1 MGLDAHLK
9 RWFPAVLALLVAI
22 AAYFQASGMGQI
34 VASSVL
40 LDPSSMPPPPPPP
53 PAAGGNAASVSERST
68 NGMPILARNP
78 FDSVTGPLDGSNA
91 PPPVTDAP
99 PTVSTDPYE
108 DPVCDGGKVL
118 LITESDDEDW
128 SFVSLAGAD
137 GKSVMRRRGDDFGG
151 RTVHA
156 IAWDRVW
163 LMQGGTRC
171 QMKLHDDSGSKMAA
185 GGGGPKV
192 DPGASGEGPTRPTP
206 SSSRG
211 KLPADIAEKIR
222 KTGENSFDV
231 DRSAISTIMEKQ
243 GDLMRGV
250 RILPQKDGDKTVG
263 LRVSGI
269 KPSSLLGTLGIQN
282 GDQLKGINGMDISD
296 PQKALEAY
304 ARLQMADKISVSV
317 VRGGKPMT
325 IDVNIK

>member
-9 RWFPAVLALLVAI
+9 RWFPAVLALLVAV

-40 LDPSSMPPPPPPP
+40 LDPSSMPPPPAPP
-53 PAAGGNAASVSERST
+53 PAAAGHASFGNERST
-68 NGMPILARNP
+68 NGMPILSRNP

-91 PPPVTDAP
+91 PPPSADALP
-99 PTVSTDPYE
+99 PVSTDPYE

-137 GKSVMRRRGDDFGG
+137 GKSVMRRRGDEFGG

-171 QMKLHDDSGSKMAA
+171 QMKLHDD
-185 GGGGPKV
+185 GGPKV
-192 DPGASGEGPTRPTP
+192 ASGAGVSGPKTDGSDTP
-206 SSSRG
+206 APPRRG
-211 KLPADIAEKIR
+211 GAATLPPEIAEKIR
-222 KTGENSFDV
+222 KTGENTFDV
-231 DRSAISTIMEKQ
+231 DRSAISAIMERQ
-243 GDLMRGV
+243 GDLMRSV
-250 RILPQKDGDKTVG
+250 RIAPQKQDGKTVG
-263 LRVSGI
+263 LRVSGVR
-269 KPSSLLGTLGIQN
+269 PGSLLGTLGVQN
-282 GDQLKGINGMDISD
+282 GDQLQGINGMDISD

-304 ARLQMADKISVSV
+304 ARLQMADKISVQV

>member
-9 RWFPAVLALLVAI
+9 RWFPAVLALLIAI

-40 LDPSSMPPPPPPP
+40 LDPSSMPPPPSP
-53 PAAGGNAASVSERST
+53 PAPGGHASSVSERST
-68 NGMPILARNP
+68 DGTPILARNP

-91 PPPVTDAP
+91 PPAITDAP
-99 PTVSTDPYE
+99 PPSVSTDPYD
-108 DPVCDGGKVL
+108 DPVCDGGKVM
-118 LITESDDEDW
+118 LITESDDDDW

-137 GKSVMRRRGDDFGG
+137 GKSVMRRRGDEFGG

-171 QMKLHDDSGSKMAA
+171 QMKLHDDGGPKVAA
-185 GGGGPKV
+185 GGGGPKI
-192 DPGASGEGPTRPTP
+192 DPGEPPRPTRP
-206 SSSRG
+206 G
-211 KLPADIAEKIR
+211 AKLPSEIADKIR

-269 KPSSLLGTLGIQN
+269 KPTSLLGTLGIQN

>member
-9 RWFPAVLALLVAI
+9 RWFPAVLALLVAV

-40 LDPSSMPPPPPPP
+40 LDPSSMPPPPAPP
-53 PAAGGNAASVSERST
+53 PATAGHASFGNERST
-68 NGMPILARNP
+68 NGTPILARNP

-91 PPPVTDAP
+91 PPPSADAP
-99 PTVSTDPYE
+99 PSVSTDPYE

-128 SFVSLAGAD
+128 SFVSLVGAD
-137 GKSVMRRRGDDFGG
+137 GKSVMRRRGAEFGG

-171 QMKLHDDSGSKMAA
+171 QMKLHDD
-185 GGGGPKV
+185 GGPKV
-192 DPGASGEGPTRPTP
+192 ASGGGVSGPKTDGDAPPPPRRAGST
-206 SSSRG
+206 
-211 KLPADIAEKIR
+211 LPPEIAEKIR
-222 KTGENSFDV
+222 KTGENTFDV
-231 DRSAISTIMEKQ
+231 DRSAISAIMERQ
-243 GDLMRGV
+243 GELMRSV
-250 RILPQKDGDKTVG
+250 RIAPQKQGDKTVG
-263 LRVSGI
+263 LRVSGVR
-269 KPSSLLGTLGIQN
+269 PGSLLGTLGVQN
-282 GDQLKGINGMDISD
+282 GDQLQGINGMDISD

-304 ARLQMADKISVSV
+304 ARLQMADKISVNV

>member
-9 RWFPAVLALLVAI
+9 RWFPAVLALLIAI

-53 PAAGGNAASVSERST
+53 AGGGHASSLSERST
-68 NGMPILARNP
+68 NGTPILARNP

-99 PTVSTDPYE
+99 APISTDPYD

-118 LITESDDEDW
+118 LITESDDDDW

-163 LMQGGTRC
+163 LLQGGTRC
-171 QMKLHDDSGSKMAA
+171 QMKLHDDGGAKVAS
-185 GGGGPKV
+185 GGGSGPKV
-192 DPGASGEGPTRPTP
+192 DGSGEAPARPTP
-206 SSSRG
+206 GGRG
-211 KLPADIAEKIR
+211 KLPAEIAEKIR
-222 KTGENSFDV
+222 KTGDNSFDV